1 MGLIPAFVEA
11 TGEKLVGGPFCPPL
25 PPILNRVNG
34 KLHFLCSV
42 SPKSLIKINNYLSLD
57 GCLFLYRT
65 LSSTLAFQF
74 LLCWDQPTSKRQK
87 PWRWKWLSAVFSTP
101 LCQKVLRRW
110 KIVFFSKYIHWWSFP
125 RTTLRKMLKNI
136 CQISHGIKYSRMD
149 QVKFV
154 EDIV

>member
-1 MGLIPAFVEA
+1 MQTWKRLKLKVRKFLGPIPAFVEA

-57 GCLFLYRT
+57 GYLFLHKT

-74 LLCWDQPTSKRQK
+74 LLCWDQPISKRQNTLK
-87 PWRWKWLSAVFSTP
+87 VKVTICSVFNP
-101 LCQKVLRRW
+101 
-110 KIVFFSKYIHWWSFP
+110 IVPKSSEA
-125 RTTLRKMLKNI
+125 LKNGLFQ
-136 CQISHGIKYSRMD
+136 QIYPLM
-149 QVKFV
+149 KFS
-154 EDIV
+154 